1 MGKCVEADQTTVED
15 RVSTFARTLVQDG
28 RNLAD
33 RLANQLPEAASG
45 GRDVLTLTQRG
56 VDHLSDGG
64 IVAAMALSTGFA
76 AGLIVA
82 GAPRLVLAMAVVPM
96 GLVAR
101 SLVSRGISPS
111 GLLR

>member
-1 MGKCVEADQTTVED
+1 MGKRVEADQTTVEH

-45 GRDVLTLTQRG
+45 GRDVLTFTQR
-56 VDHLSDGG
+56 DHLSDGG

-82 GAPRLVLAMAVVPM
+82 GAPRLVLAMAIVPM